1 MYVTIVA
8 IVCHLMVVRPT
19 IAADMDCTP
28 EESRIE
34 EIVTDSTVDE
44 FADFFGCMVQG
55 QIGAAAWKAH
65 HPIYHTDR
73 WRIARIK
80 CVPGHYEIKGAA

>member
-1 MYVTIVA
+1 MYVTVIATLCKLIVPLA
-8 IVCHLMVVRPT
+8 T
-19 IAADMDCTP
+19 IAPNADCTA
-28 EESRIE
+28 EEARVE

-55 QIGAAAWKAH
+55 QIGAAKWKSEN
-65 HPIYHTDR
+65 PLYHGDR

-80 CVPGHYEIKGAA
+80 CVPGRYEPAGRA